1 MSYLKKIDKKAI
13 IYICVFISMAVLGSF
28 TYTKLSSID
37 VKTAS
42 GDGQESSFTEIRTG
56 ETYDE
61 LKLKYDELK
70 LRYDDVIKETKFLRG
85 EVERLIN
92 DNKNLRSEKEEL
104 EERVREINQEIKS
117 LVYKIDKIEQK
128 L

>member
-1 MSYLKKIDKKAI
+1 MSYLSKIDKKAI
-13 IYICVFISMAVLGSF
+13 IYISVFIFMVMLGSF

-42 GDGQESSFTEIRTG
+42 GEKQDSNLTEMRTG

-61 LKLKYDELK
+61 LKLKYDSV
-70 LRYDDVIKETKFLRG
+70 YKETKFLRG
-85 EVERLIN
+85 EVERLIK
-92 DNKNLRSEKEEL
+92 DNKNLRTEKEEL
-104 EERVREINQEIKS
+104 EERVQEIKQEIKS
-117 LVYKIDKIEQK
+117 LVYKIDNIEQK